1 MFCSAFFKNETPILW
16 GLVRFDGLSR
26 ENSDLMAIDSRYIMQ
41 ITGDNQEGKQELDNF
56 INPAETYPVIATTSK
71 LMTTGVDAQT
81 CKLIVLDSEIN
92 SPTEFKQ
99 IIGRG
104 TRINEEY
111 EKRFF
116 TIMDFREVTK
126 HFADE
131 DFDGKPIQIKEI
143 GEDEE
148 ISNNQ
153 SEPNLLKELDR
164 VEYSEKKEE
173 NQKREKVFVNG
184 VNVTVLNERMQLINK
199 DGKLVMV
206 SLKEYTKT
214 KVQEEFATLDEFIAQ
229 WNSFDK
235 KEAIIAELEDKEII
249 IEDFKHEIGKNMDIF
264 DMICH
269 CAFDMPP
276 LTRKERANRVIKR
289 NYFTKYRDKAQK
301 VLKVLL
307 EKYANE
313 GVENIENMR
322 VLKLSDFREFGSPM
336 EIVKLF
342 GGKKDY
348 INAVIELEQE
358 LYKVA

>member
-1 MFCSAFFKNETPILW
+1 
-16 GLVRFDGLSR
+16 
-26 ENSDLMAIDSRYIMQ
+26 MAVDSRYVMQ
-41 ITGDNQEGKQELDNF
+41 ITGDNREGKQELDNF

-111 EKRFF
+111 GKRFF

-126 HFADE
+126 HFADK
-131 DFDGKPIQIKEI
+131 DFDGEPIQIKEFKE
-143 GEDEE
+143 EDEFSSKE
-148 ISNNQ
+148 GVESLENSDTQ
-153 SEPNLLKELDR
+153 ANLVKERDKL
-164 VEYSEKKEE
+164 EYGE
-173 NQKREKVFVNG
+173 KREKIVVNG
-184 VNVTVLNERMQLINK
+184 VNVTVLNERIQLINAE
-199 DGKLVMV
+199 GKLIMV

-214 KVQEEFATLDEFIAQ
+214 KVQEEYGSLDDFLNQ

-235 KEAIIAELEDKEII
+235 KEAIIAELEEKGII
-249 IEDFKHEIGKNMDIF
+249 VEDFKQEIGKNMDIF

-269 CAFDMPP
+269 CAFDVPP

-289 NYFTKYRDKAQK
+289 NYFTKYKAKAQE
-301 VLKVLL
+301 VLKALL
-307 EKYANE
+307 NKYADE
-313 GVENIENMR
+313 GIENIESMR
-322 VLKLSDFREFGSPM
+322 VLKLSDFKEFGSPR